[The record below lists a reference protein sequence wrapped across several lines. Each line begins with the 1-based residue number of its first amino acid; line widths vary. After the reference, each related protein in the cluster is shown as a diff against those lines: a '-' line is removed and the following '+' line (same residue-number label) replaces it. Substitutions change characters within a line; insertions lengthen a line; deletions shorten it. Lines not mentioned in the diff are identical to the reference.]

1 MPARIV
7 VVLDDP
13 GFADRIASVLKG
25 ASYDAV
31 AVVDPQVAIDALR
44 HTAHIELL
52 ITCPEFAPGQPTGI
66 SVMRTARME
75 RPYVK
80 ALFIGRSELA
90 IYVQSLGM
98 FLATPVTVAE
108 VVDAAVRMLDDQT
121 SAP

>member
-66 SVMRTARME
+66 SVVRTARME

-90 IYVQSLGM
+90 TYVESLGT
-98 FLATPVTVAE
+98 FLATPVAVAE

>member
-66 SVMRTARME
+66 SVVRTARME

-90 IYVQSLGM
+90 TYVESLGT
-98 FLATPVTVAE
+98 FLATPVAVAE
-108 VVDAAVRMLDDQT
+108 VVDAAVRMLDSQT

>member
-13 GFADRIASVLKG
+13 GFSDRIASVFNG

-44 HTAHIELL
+44 RTAHIELL

-66 SVMRTARME
+66 SVVRTARME

-90 IYVQSLGM
+90 IYVQSLGT

>member
-1 MPARIV
+1 
-7 VVLDDP
+7 
-13 GFADRIASVLKG
+13 
-25 ASYDAV
+25 
-31 AVVDPQVAIDALR
+31 
-44 HTAHIELL
+44 
-52 ITCPEFAPGQPTGI
+52 
-66 SVMRTARME
+66 ME

-90 IYVQSLGM
+90 IYVQSLGT